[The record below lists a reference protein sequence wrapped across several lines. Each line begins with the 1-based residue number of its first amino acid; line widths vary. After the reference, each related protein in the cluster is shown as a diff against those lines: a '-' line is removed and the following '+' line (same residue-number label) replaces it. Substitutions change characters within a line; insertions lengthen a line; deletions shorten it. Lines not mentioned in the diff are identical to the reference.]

1 MAMKTGMVALS
12 AVVAVIAGGAVT
24 GEPRGMRSRAIA
36 FEGDI
41 YIPCLGAYISDF
53 ASLTRPMLQL
63 QYHYR
68 LTVSPDGELGVYR
81 KNPHVADWTR
91 CVGVGH

>member
-1 MAMKTGMVALS
+1 MKTGMMALGAL
-12 AVVAVIAGGAVT
+12 AVVIAGGAMT
-24 GEPRGMRSRAIA
+24 TEPRGIRSRAIA

-41 YIPCLGAYISDF
+41 YVPCLGSYISDF

-68 LTVSPDGELGVYR
+68 FTVSPNGELGVYR
-81 KNPHVADWTR
+81 KNPHLADWTR
-91 CVGVGH
+91 CVGVSH